1 MTAEDRRRVLGEWS
15 TGVELSD
22 VPGIAE
28 LIRRGR
34 SIPGMRTA
42 IRYGAETRTY
52 GELFGQLDRVAP
64 HATSHG
70 ALVDQLIRATPLL
83 GNRDVAGSAMHT
95 VIAAGHAVVGAGQAV
110 VSAVQAVVSVGH
122 AVVGAGHPTAGTGH
136 AMAGTRTA
144 RLPSFALAAAIAD
157 RRAVAAEQRCR
168 PRDPALRPADV
179 RLLAAEWDPTETVVE
194 LLATLADGATLIVAT
209 PAQLAEPTALVEL
222 IESHRVTH
230 VVAAPDTVSRIV
242 TAASV
247 LPTVRRWDMTGTT
260 TVPGLSVQLLA
271 ASVSSVATISY
282 TAPVYAGAV
291 ARGLLDDTGRTRPI
305 PGARTLVLDDSRMPV
320 SPNVVGE
327 VYIGGAALGAENSY
341 AAHRF
346 VDDPFEPAARLFRT
360 GDRASWTPDG
370 WLVVAEPLRRTVA

>member
-15 TGVELSD
+15 TGVELSE

-64 HATSHG
+64 HATTHG
-70 ALVDQLIRATPLL
+70 ALVDQLIRSTPLL
-83 GNRDVAGSAMHT
+83 GNRDVAGSAMHA

-110 VSAVQAVVSVGH
+110 VNAVH
-122 AVVGAGHPTAGTGH
+122 AVVGVGHPTS
-136 AMAGTRTA
+136 GTRPATA
-144 RLPSFALAAAIAD
+144 GFALAAAIAD

-168 PRDPALRPADV
+168 PIDPALRAADV
-179 RLLAAEWDPTETVVE
+179 RLLAAAWNATDTTVE
-194 LLATLADGATLIVAT
+194 LLAALADGATLIVAT
-209 PAQLAEPTALVEL
+209 PAQLADPTALVEL
-222 IESHRVTH
+222 IEAYRVTH
-230 VVAAPDTVSRIV
+230 VVATPATVARI
-242 TAASV
+242 AADAGM
-247 LPTVRRWDMTGTT
+247 LPTVRRWDVTGTAT
-260 TVPGLSVQLLA
+260 TPGLSARLQAVSA
-271 ASVSSVATISY
+271 GSVTTICY

-291 ARGLLDDTGRTRPI
+291 ARGPLDDTGRTRPI
-305 PGARTLVLDDSRMPV
+305 PGARALVLDEALMPV
-320 SPNVVGE
+320 PPNVVGDI
-327 VYIGGAALGAENSY
+327 YIGGAALDVENSD

-360 GDRASWTPDG
+360 GDRASWTPEG
-370 WLVVAEPLRRTVA
+370 WLVVAEALRFAVA